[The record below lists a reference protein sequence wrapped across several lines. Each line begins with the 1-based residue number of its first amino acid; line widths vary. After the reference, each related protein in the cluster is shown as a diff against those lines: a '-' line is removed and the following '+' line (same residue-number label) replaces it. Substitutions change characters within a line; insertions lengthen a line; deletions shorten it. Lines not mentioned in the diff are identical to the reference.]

1 MFDVV
6 TGQATQV
13 AQHEAPIKV
22 VGWVDAPGAGVL
34 ATGSWDKTIKV
45 CLCFFFSIY
54 VFSFF
59 FFFESKKS
67 LSSIGICGQ
76 RIQWRLF
83 NFQKDAIHLTFNIL
97 FLLSARPNV
106 MSKSLTC
113 QIRALHTR
121 FFSQMFYLFISIGC

>member
-59 FFFESKKS
+59 VFFLNLKNPFQVLGSADSESSGDCSTSRKM
-67 LSSIGICGQ
+67 LYI
-76 RIQWRLF
+76 
-83 NFQKDAIHLTFNIL
+83 
-97 FLLSARPNV
+97 
-106 MSKSLTC
+106 
-113 QIRALHTR
+113 
-121 FFSQMFYLFISIGC
+121 